1 MKLITQDAA
10 AEMVQCGWTVAS
22 AGFVGAGHAEAITS
36 ALERRF
42 LASGLPRDLTL
53 IYSAGQG
60 DRAARG
66 VNHFGNAGMTRCI
79 VGGHWR
85 SATRLGQLALAEQ
98 CEGYNLPQGV
108 MTHQYR
114 AIAGGKPGVLTKIG
128 LNTFID
134 PRTEIDLRYHGGAI
148 NERAMTAAREA
159 ARTGARRWVEAE
171 HFRGEDYLF
180 YPAFKIDCAFI
191 RATSADPHGNL
202 STHEEAFHHELLAI
216 AQAAHNSGGIVIAQ
230 VQRLVDHHDS
240 LHAIHVPGILVDA
253 VVVCKNPQDHHMT
266 FAEAFNATYHTP
278 WRGRQAPPP
287 KPAPVTA
294 GITAASLA
302 VAAME
307 STPAVTLADN
317 TFKSVVAVV
326 SLASVS
332 PTGATGAA
340 ATLDARTIIQRRAL
354 MEVVSLAP
362 RVVNL
367 GVGMP
372 AGVAV
377 LAAAEGVG
385 GFTLTVEAGP
395 IGGTP
400 ADGLSFGASS
410 YPEAVIDQPAQ
421 FDFYDGGGI
430 DLAILGMAELDA
442 AGNVNVSKF
451 GEHGKMLIAGVGG
464 FVNITQSAKALV
476 FIGSFTAGGLQVVA
490 GEGRLKIAMEGRLR
504 KIVSKVSHLS
514 FNGPYVAGL
523 GIPVLYI
530 TERAVF
536 AIREGVLTL
545 IEIAPGMALQQ
556 DILDQSDT
564 PVAVAADLKQMDAR
578 LFDAAPMAW
587 LTTLRAL

>member
-10 AEMVQCGWTVAS
+10 AEMVQSGWTVAC

-36 ALERRF
+36 ALEKRF
-42 LASGLPRDLTL
+42 LSNGLPRDLTL
-53 IYSAGQG
+53 VYSAGQG
-60 DRAARG
+60 DRATRG
-66 VNHFGNAGMTRCI
+66 VNHFGNPGMTRCV

-85 SATRLGQLALAEQ
+85 SATRLGQLALDEQ

-108 MTHQYR
+108 LTHLYR

-134 PRTEIDLRYHGGAI
+134 PRTEIDPRHHGGAV
-148 NERAMTAAREA
+148 NARAIDATREA
-159 ARTGARRWVEAE
+159 AQTGSHRWVEFE
-171 HFRGEDYLF
+171 RFRGEDYLF
-180 YPAFKIDCAFI
+180 YPAFKIDCALI
-191 RATSADPHGNL
+191 RATAADPHGNL

-230 VQRLVDHHDS
+230 VQRLVAHHDN
-240 LHAIHVPGILVDA
+240 LQAIHVPGILIDA
-253 VVVCKNPQDHHMT
+253 VVVCENPQDHHMT
-266 FAEAFNATYHTP
+266 FGEPFNGTYHTA
-278 WRGRQAPPP
+278 WRGRQSPPARTAPAATADETIATPASATAATAVP
-287 KPAPVTA
+287 RPAEVASDRTFKPVATVAALAAVTPPVT
-294 GITAASLA
+294 
-302 VAAME
+302 
-307 STPAVTLADN
+307 P
-317 TFKSVVAVV
+317 
-326 SLASVS
+326 
-332 PTGATGAA
+332 
-340 ATLDARTIIQRRAL
+340 ATLDARIIVQRRAL
-354 MEVVSLAP
+354 MEVVRRAP

-372 AGVAV
+372 AGVAA

-430 DLAILGMAELDA
+430 DLAILGLAELDA
-442 AGNVNVSKF
+442 QGNVNVSKF

-464 FVNITQSAKALV
+464 FVNITQSAKALI
-476 FIGSFTAGGLQVVA
+476 FMGTFTAGGLQIEADKDTLRIVT
-490 GEGRLKIAMEGRLR
+490 EGRLR
-504 KIVSKVSHLS
+504 KIVAQVSHLS
-514 FNGPYVAGL
+514 FNGPYVASL

-536 AIREGVLTL
+536 AINEGVLTL
-545 IEIAPGMALQQ
+545 VEIAPGVSLQK
-556 DILDQSDT
+556 DILDQCDT
-564 PVAVAADLKQMDAR
+564 PVAIAADLQEMDGR
-578 LFDAAPMAW
+578 LFDAAPMTW
-587 LTTLRAL
+587 LASLNA